1 MTNLKAFKSNDKF
14 KKLSPDVSRIV
25 EKLDNVLSD
34 KGYLYR
40 GIWRDNK
47 KSRENVFIFEVEQRK
62 GEKRKNLITLRPRSS
77 FLRVEVYWS
86 ESDKHYFYIHDSDDI
101 PDDLLKEIS
110 EMYNMIS
117 L

>member
-14 KKLSPDVSRIV
+14 KKLSPDVARIV

-40 GIWRDNK
+40 GIWRDD
-47 KSRENVFIFEVEQRK
+47 RESGGNVFIFEVEQRK
-62 GEKRKNLITLRPRSS
+62 GRRKNLITLRPQIS
-77 FLRVEVYWS
+77 FLKVEVYWNQY
-86 ESDKHYFYIHDSDDI
+86 DKHYFDIYDPDDI
-101 PDDLLKEIS
+101 PDDLLKKVSQI
-110 EMYNMIS
+110 YNMIS